1 MATRQ
6 PYKWTEEK
14 KNFIRERL
22 NEKRTKVKK
31 EFTERFGAISVD
43 VFYAQ
48 FSHLRPGTGIRTHN
62 YSEGQNRWLEQ
73 NSRLSVK
80 ELEQKFRRSFP
91 ATNISGPALLRQRSR
106 RLDPNRNN
114 AVQWNDEKDLY
125 LLESMRDKIPSREAA
140 LHLGLPKTIV
150 EDRKVRLKVEYG
162 EDLAGAIRT
171 RQMVVS
177 NIQPARPP
185 RQIQATPTIAAA
197 NELLKQQTGISA
209 ELLVAGE
216 LSRRGFNVA
225 ITFGNTKAIDL
236 LADKDGRMVAVQVK
250 GIQKTTSICWNVS
263 LDKIKQFKKDKTY
276 DKVIYVLVNLHAD
289 TLKAPEYFILTSTEM
304 LKHVKPVNSGRDYID
319 YNLVKRLKFQDKW
332 QKV

>member
-14 KNFIRERL
+14 KDFIRERL

-31 EFTERFGAISVD
+31 EFTDRFGAIPVE
-43 VFYAQ
+43 VFYAK
-48 FSHLRPGTGIRTHN
+48 FTNLRPATGIRSHDYT
-62 YSEGQNRWLEQ
+62 EDQNSWLEQ
-73 NSRLSVK
+73 NSVLSVK
-80 ELEQKFRRSFP
+80 ELERKFRRAFP
-91 ATNISGPALLRQRSR
+91 TTNISGPALRLQRSR

-125 LLESMRDKIPSREAA
+125 LLESMRDKIPSRESA

-150 EDRKVRLKVEYG
+150 EERKVLLKVEFG

-171 RQMVVS
+171 RQMAVR

-185 RQIQATPTIAAA
+185 RQIQATPTITTT

-263 LDKIKQFKKDKTY
+263 LEKIKQFKK
-276 DKVIYVLVNLHAD
+276 
-289 TLKAPEYFILTSTEM
+289 
-304 LKHVKPVNSGRDYID
+304 R
-319 YNLVKRLKFQDKW
+319 
-332 QKV
+332 